1 MKRFLCLVVIL
12 SFSIPSFAQ
21 QSVSSDSPA
30 TKEDVERLFTTL
42 HLRDQ
47 IQRMM
52 DLSTKQSKQMA
63 VDALKKKLPDISQK
77 DLDQINAMIDHVLK
91 DMDVNGMLDDMVPV
105 YQRHLTT
112 SDVAAMESFYEE
124 DAQGTTRDDGGGH
137 ESGPTSDGKDD
148 DRNHGRSGK
157 GRQRSASGVQSVQ
170 GRCEKQVSAQTCGR
184 IDAALKRA
192 EQKTDSPQK

>member
-112 SDVAAMESFYEE
+112 SDVAAMDSFYE
-124 DAQGTTRDDGGGH
+124 TH
-137 ESGPTSDGKDD
+137 
-148 DRNHGRSGK
+148 
-157 GRQRSASGVQSVQ
+157 
-170 GRCEKQVSAQTCGR
+170 TCQ
-184 IDAALKRA
+184 KRLR
-192 EQKTDSPQK
+192 ENPEN